1 MNKGAVASFM
11 GTIPKPLA
19 IAQTVP
25 LGFSIGS
32 MDDLMSMSDEALLAQ
47 SLSTPSAF
55 EVLVARYQSQF
66 LSRVQGIVGS
76 RDAAED
82 VVQEAFIRVY
92 RFAPRFK
99 GESGSFR
106 AWSLTI
112 LMNVAR
118 THYRKVA
125 RGRESF
131 AELTA
136 EHYESLADHS
146 IYEKEGHQEYA
157 KEVIEKGLANAP
169 EGVAEILKLAF
180 IDDLPYAQIAEKLG
194 TSVPAVKTRVHRAK
208 AVLRDIIGSAE

>member
-1 MNKGAVASFM
+1 M
-11 GTIPKPLA
+11 A
-19 IAQTVP
+19 IAQTAPVGLNALRRP
-25 LGFSIGS
+25 IALTGNIGFSIGS
-32 MDDLMSMSDEALLAQ
+32 MDEFMSMPDEALLAR
-47 SLSTPSAF
+47 SLSNPSAF

-118 THYRKVA
+118 THYRKIA

-131 AELTA
+131 AELTS
-136 EHYESLADHS
+136 EHYESLADPS
-146 IYEKEGHQEYA
+146 IHAKEGHQEYA
-157 KEVIEKGLANAP
+157 REVIEKGLSKVP
-169 EGVAEILKLAF
+169 EHVAEILKLAF
-180 IDDLPYAQIAEKLG
+180 IEGLPYAEIAEKLG
-194 TSVPAVKTRVHRAK
+194 TSVPAIKTRVHRAK
-208 AVLRDIIGSAE
+208 AVLRESMGSVE

>member
-1 MNKGAVASFM
+1 MS
-11 GTIPKPLA
+11 TIPKVTA
-19 IAQTVP
+19 IAQTAPV
-25 LGFSIGS
+25 GFSIRS
-32 MDDLMSMSDEALLAQ
+32 MDELMSMPDEALLAR
-47 SLSTPSAF
+47 SLSNPSAF
-55 EVLVARYQSQF
+55 EILVARYQSQF

-118 THYRKVA
+118 THYRKIA

-136 EHYESLADHS
+136 EHYESLADPLIES
-146 IYEKEGHQEYA
+146 KEGHQAYA
-157 KEVIEKGLANAP
+157 REVIEKGLAKAP
-169 EGVAEILKLAF
+169 GPVAEILQLAF
-180 IDDLPYAQIAEKLG
+180 IDGLPYAEIAEKLG